1 MAQAIRILFLSSNPK
16 DINRI
21 RLDEEVREVDERIR
35 LGECRDQLELITH
48 FAVRPRDVGQCL
60 LRYRPH
66 VLHFS
71 GHGSLSDGIVLEDNN
86 GQTKLVSVDA
96 LADLFATI
104 KDNLRVV
111 VLNACYSA
119 PQAQGIRRVIECTI
133 AMERAIKDRSAIV
146 FSAAFYEALAFGRNV
161 RESFGLG
168 VNALKMEFPS
178 ESNIPAL
185 LMKKG
190 IAAAQVY
197 LALPESDGHRDS
209 NGVLT
214 Q

>member
-1 MAQAIRILFLSSNPK
+1 MTNSIRILFLSSNPK

-35 LGECRDQLELITH
+35 LGECRDQIELITH
-48 FAVRPRDVGQCL
+48 FAVRPHDVGQYL
-60 LRYRPH
+60 LRHRPH
-66 VLHFS
+66 ILHFS
-71 GHGSLSDGIVLEDNN
+71 GHGSPSDGIVLEDNN
-86 GQTKLVSVDA
+86 GQTKLVSADA

-119 PQAQGIRRVIECTI
+119 PQAKGIRKVIDCTI
-133 AMERAIKDRSAIV
+133 GMEKAIKDRSAIV
-146 FSAAFYEALAFGRNV
+146 FSAAFYEALAFGRNI

-168 VNALKMEFPS
+168 VNALKMECPS
-178 ESNIPAL
+178 ESSIPAL
-185 LMKKG
+185 LTKKG
-190 IAAAQVY
+190 IEAAQVY
-197 LALPESDGHRDS
+197 LASPQSNGDRDS
-209 NGVLT
+209 NSVLT